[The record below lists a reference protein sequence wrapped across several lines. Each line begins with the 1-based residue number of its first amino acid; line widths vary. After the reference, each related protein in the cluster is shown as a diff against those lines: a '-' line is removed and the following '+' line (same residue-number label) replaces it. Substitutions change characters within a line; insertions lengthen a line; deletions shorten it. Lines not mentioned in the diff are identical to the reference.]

1 MGEIVNGKS
10 FLHKAL
16 ELFSIPDGDPLRE
29 SPPAKA
35 RGLRAPSVHA
45 LMARSGEPCLGLHD
59 APDRRGFATDM
70 TLTNSAPDDSSRS
83 PSNRPCSDLSP
94 SDRWHAV
101 AASFMGWTL
110 DAFDFFVLVFLVD
123 TLAAQFGVPPSKII
137 FTITATL
144 ALRPVGALVFGL
156 LADRYGRRRPLMAN
170 VVFFSVFEL
179 ACGFAPN
186 YTVFL
191 ILRAIYGIGMGGE
204 WGVGASLAMES
215 APKRWRGVLSGIVQS
230 GYSIGYLLAAVA
242 TRFVLP
248 AWGWRAMFWV
258 GGIPALLAFYIRYR
272 VKESEAWQ
280 QHRAPTM
287 GAILRT
293 ASGHWKIFGY
303 LVLLMTLMM
312 FLSHGTQDLYPHF
325 LRELHKFPV
334 PTISLVAI
342 LYNIGAVLG
351 SFSFGYLSEH
361 LGRRRSI
368 LLALGLSLAV
378 IPWWAFGGTLVTLA
392 AGAFLMQVGVQGAWG
407 IIPAHLNEL
416 SPDTVRG
423 LMPGFAYQL
432 GILFAAPTNNIE
444 YALRDRFG
452 YAWALAAF
460 EIANI
465 LLLATV
471 VALGSEQ
478 KGKSFV
484 G

>member
-1 MGEIVNGKS
+1 MALVVRWVAARNPKPINSNSRQKNS
-10 FLHKAL
+10 FPAMTTLPRAQ
-16 ELFSIPDGDPLRE
+16 E
-29 SPPAKA
+29 S
-35 RGLRAPSVHA
+35 S
-45 LMARSGEPCLGLHD
+45 
-59 APDRRGFATDM
+59 
-70 TLTNSAPDDSSRS
+70 LT
-83 PSNRPCSDLSP
+83 P
-94 SDRWHAV
+94 SDRWHALS
-101 AASFMGWTL
+101 ASFLGWTL

-123 TLAAQFGVPPSKII
+123 TLANQFHVSPSKII

-144 ALRPVGALVFGL
+144 AFRPLGALIFGV

-186 YTVFL
+186 YTMFL

-215 APKRWRGVLSGIVQS
+215 APPRWRGVLSGIVQS

-242 TRFVLP
+242 ARFVLP

-272 VKESEAWQ
+272 VKESEAWE
-280 QHRAPTM
+280 QHRAPTVA
-287 GAILRT
+287 AILRT
-293 ASGHWKIFGY
+293 ASGHWKIFSY

-325 LRELHKFPV
+325 LKDVHALPV
-334 PTISLVAI
+334 ATISYVVI
-342 LYNIGAVLG
+342 LYNIGAVIG
-351 SFSFGYLSEH
+351 SFSFGHLSER
-361 LGRRRSI
+361 LGRRRTI
-368 LLALGLSLAV
+368 LLALALSLAV
-378 IPWWAFGGTLVTLA
+378 IPFWAFGGTLGRLA
-392 AGAFLMQVGVQGAWG
+392 IGAFLMQMGVQGAWG
-407 IIPAHLNEL
+407 IIPAHLTEL

-432 GILFAAPTNNIE
+432 GILLAAPTNNIE
-444 YALRDRFG
+444 YALRDKFG
-452 YAWALAAF
+452 YPWALAAF
-460 EIANI
+460 ESANI

-471 VALGSEQ
+471 VALGSEK

-484 G
+484 IGSGQAGPP